1 MKFLLGSLLCVF
13 LCLAATIL
21 AADRLT
27 FSGSY
32 TLTASSGIT
41 KPEKGTVQTLDVV
54 QNETSISVTVSI
66 SGHPTANNYPLNGQE
81 GAYTSPSGDKGTC
94 KGQFKRNHLVL
105 ESVVTAR
112 PETNGPLVQ
121 IHTKQRWEFSPDGKK
136 LTIHVNVDSPQ
147 SAINAIEPWIE
158 IYARN

>member
-1 MKFLLGSLLCVF
+1 MLCAS
-13 LCLAATIL
+13 LCLAMTIS
-21 AADRLT
+21 AADKLT

-32 TLTASSGIT
+32 TLTASSGMT
-41 KPEKGTVQTLDVV
+41 KPGNGKVQTLSVV
-54 QNETSISVTVSI
+54 QTETSISVTVSI
-66 SGHPTANNYPLNGQE
+66 SGHSTVNNYPLSGQE

-94 KGQFKRNHLVL
+94 KGQFKRGHLVL
-105 ESVVTAR
+105 ESVVTTR
-112 PETNGPLVQ
+112 PETNSPLVQ
-121 IHTKQRWEFSPDGKK
+121 IHTKQRWELSPDGKK